1 MTTTPHNTD
10 SPAPTLNASTCVKC
24 EFPLKGLPVGAKCPE
39 CGEPSLPESAYDS
52 QTLGPYTLCPNCGYS
67 LEGLSTDSRCPEC
80 GSPCKNAL
88 VKDALFRSGA
98 RYVRTL
104 AGGARLALV
113 SAYIAVFCILGSF
126 LLPFLLLAINP
137 TPAAGGGPIGLL
149 LATWGY
155 LALLLVAA
163 LVWLYAWLRI
173 TTPDPSKSGRPPN
186 QTSRRWTRGSAIT
199 CFALPFMS
207 FIPLASV
214 DGISTLAQPVAGAVF
229 FFSACVYIRGIAHRL
244 SDKRL
249 ASTAKRVMITAAIAI
264 PVLIASIFIFI
275 VAAASALSTS
285 PSNTFPG
292 PMTTMIGVIGLI
304 VGALLLLLIYLRLVS
319 AFHKTM
325 KKARARSQVIPDFP
339 LPRDMLD
346 THA

>member
-1 MTTTPHNTD
+1 MTTPHNNPVGT
-10 SPAPTLNASTCVKC
+10 APTLNASTCVKC
-24 EFPLKGLPVGAKCPE
+24 DFSLKGLPIGTKCPE
-39 CGEPSLPESAYDS
+39 CGEPSLPESAYDA

-80 GSPCKNAL
+80 GSPCQ
-88 VKDALFRSGA
+88 DAITPHSLFRSGGA
-98 RYVRTL
+98 YVRTL

-126 LLPFLLLAINP
+126 LLPFLLMAINP

-149 LATWGY
+149 LATWSY

-186 QTSRRWTRGSAIT
+186 ETSRRWTRGSAIT
-199 CFALPFMS
+199 CFVLPFVS
-207 FIPLASV
+207 FIPLASIDV
-214 DGISTLAQPVAGAVF
+214 LTTLAQPIAGAVF

-244 SDKRL
+244 PDTRL

-264 PVLIASIFIFI
+264 PVLIVSIFIFI

-292 PMTTMIGVIGLI
+292 PMTTMIAVIGLI

-319 AFHKTM
+319 SFHKTM

-339 LPRDMLD
+339 QPRDMLD
-346 THA
+346 AHA

>member
-1 MTTTPHNTD
+1 MTTTPHTPD
-10 SPAPTLNASTCVKC
+10 HPAPTLNASICVKC
-24 EFPLKGLPVGAKCPE
+24 EFPLKGLPIGAKCPE
-39 CGEPSLPESAYDS
+39 CGEPSLTASAFVAH
-52 QTLGPYTLCPNCGYS
+52 TLGPYTLCPSCGYS
-67 LEGLSTDSRCPEC
+67 LEGLSTDGRCPEC
-80 GSPCKNAL
+80 GSPCQDAL
-88 VKDALFRSGA
+88 TQHSLFRSGGA
-98 RYVRTL
+98 YVRTL

-126 LLPFLLLAINP
+126 LLPFLIMAINP
-137 TPAAGGGPIGLL
+137 TPAAGGGPLGLL

-186 QTSRRWTRGSAIT
+186 QTSRRWTRGSAIV
-199 CFALPFMS
+199 CFLIPFLG
-207 FIPLASV
+207 FIPGASIDV
-214 DGISTLAQPVAGAVF
+214 LTTLAQPIAATVF

-244 SDKRL
+244 PDTRL

-264 PVLIASIFIFI
+264 PVLIVSIFTFI

-285 PSNTFPG
+285 PNNTFPG
-292 PMTTMIGVIGLI
+292 PMTTMIAVIGLI

-319 AFHKTM
+319 SFYKTM

-346 THA
+346 AHA